1 MGLLSAL
8 YRTAVA
14 GISLSY
20 LFELQDQIF
29 QATHQGGAGF
39 DKYDRKLHA
48 ILEGTAASGTSGGT
62 QTDPCVKYW
71 GTGRDLC
78 LKYLEGNPFFNAT
91 TGSDDIAR
99 LEQLTA
105 WSWSDWMQM
114 VLAWHYCCE
123 LGASSFSCKHACL

>member
-20 LFELQDQIF
+20 LIELQDQIF

-48 ILEGTAASGTSGGT
+48 TLEGTAASGTSGGT

-78 LKYLEGNPFFNAT
+78 LKYLEG
-91 TGSDDIAR
+91 
-99 LEQLTA
+99 
-105 WSWSDWMQM
+105 
-114 VLAWHYCCE
+114 
-123 LGASSFSCKHACL
+123 SFL